1 MAAAGGSM
9 RRYLGKKVL
18 AAFGTLVFV
27 LLFNFVLFRVMP
39 GNPVDALARGAHLT
53 RGQRQTLIHQLGLDK
68 PIVAQLPPY
77 VWSTLH
83 GNLGYSYTS
92 GLSVTETV
100 GQRLWATILLV
111 LPATILSVTIGIALG
126 IRAGW
131 RRGSRT
137 DVGTTGVS
145 LVFYSIPEGWLAMV
159 LLLVFGSMLGIF
171 PLGGYESTQS
181 LSGAAHFSDLLSHLF
196 LPVLTLTLAY
206 MGEYVLVMRSSLVD
220 VLGEEFLTTAYAKG
234 LKDRDV
240 RRHHAVPNALLP
252 IATLVFYSFG
262 FIIGGDVIVEAVFS
276 WPGLG
281 LLTYQAIGQLDYPV
295 IEAIFLLASTAV
307 IVVNLAADLSYAYLD
322 PRVRGG

>member
-9 RRYLGKKVL
+9 RRYLGRKIL

-39 GNPVDALARGAHLT
+39 GNPVDALVRGAHLSPA
-53 RGQRQTLIHQLGLDK
+53 QRQTLIHQQGLDK
-68 PIVAQLPPY
+68 PILAQLPPY
-77 VWSTLH
+77 VWATLH
-83 GNLGYSYTS
+83 GNLGYSFTS
-92 GLSVTETV
+92 GLPVSNTV

-111 LPATILSVTIGIALG
+111 LPATLLSVTIGIALG

-181 LSGAAHFSDLLSHLF
+181 LSGAAHFADLLSHLF

-234 LKDRDV
+234 LKDREV
-240 RRHHAVPNALLP
+240 RRQHAVPNALLP

-295 IEAIFLLASTAV
+295 IEAIFLLASAAV

-322 PRVRGG
+322 PRVREG